1 MKYVN
6 PKIANVLKADSTIQ
20 GMQKEGITL
29 DSFHV
34 LSAPNPGYK
43 ADE

>member
-6 PKIANVLKADSTIQ
+6 PQINHVLKADSTIQ
-20 GMQKEGITL
+20 GMQKEGITR

-34 LSAPNPGYK
+34 LSAANPGYK